1 MHGARVPTVGA
12 CPVAVVSTA
21 FNLSF
26 PTPATLEDI
35 GQQVPWNS
43 IQEPWRPT
51 ATGTL
56 LRGVPPDLLSQSDDG
71 LVRLLKMSLVSY
83 CSCLSEC
90 ASCSGTPRSLRR
102 LNSSSGL

>member
-1 MHGARVPTVGA
+1 MEPEFRQLEHAPLPSSPLHLIFRFRHLPHWKILVNK
-12 CPVAVVSTA
+12 CHRTA
-21 FNLSF
+21 FES
-26 PTPATLEDI
+26 
-35 GQQVPWNS
+35 S
-43 IQEPWRPT
+43 WRPT

-56 LRGVPPDLLSQSDDG
+56 LRGGPPDLLSQSDDG